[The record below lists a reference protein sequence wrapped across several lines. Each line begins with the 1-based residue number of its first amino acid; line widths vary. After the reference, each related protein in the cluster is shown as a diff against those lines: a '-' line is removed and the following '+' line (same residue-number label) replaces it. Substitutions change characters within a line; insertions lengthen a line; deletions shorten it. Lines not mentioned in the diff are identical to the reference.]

1 MADYSSVSIP
11 PPKNWQDFE
20 RHCRVL
26 FASIFNDPSPSLNG
40 RTGQPQHGV
49 DIWGRRGGSGDHY
62 FGIQCKGKNSNYGGK
77 VTKSELRK
85 EVENAHNFTPPIL

>member
-26 FASIFNDPSPSLNG
+26 FERILNDPSTCLNG
-40 RTGQPQHGV
+40 RHGQQQNGV
-49 DIWGRRGGSGDHY
+49 DIWGRRGGSGGHY
-62 FGIQCKGKNSNYGGK
+62 VGVQCKGKDSNFGKK
-77 VTKSELRK
+77 VTESELRR
-85 EVENAHNFTPPIL
+85 EVEQESVSRLD